1 MESIKIDNTKVKRIL
16 IVRSDGLGDFILSL
30 SALNLIRTSFP
41 KAHIVLFTGS
51 WQKELAISSG
61 LFEEII
67 IWDNYKDYYFIS
79 PTKNKYFYYQMLKYI
94 PRLKSYRFDLAID
107 FRNDHFINR
116 IVIYLSGAKKRIGF
130 NRGGLEFLLNQIV
143 KDREDVHKSLCF
155 LDLVASVTDIKETLD
170 FTLHIPQGYI
180 KRTEDFLNNK
190 GITNK
195 DIIVVIHPVARWPAK
210 VWPKEKFARLGEQL
224 LGLGRIKVVLIG
236 AKEDLP
242 WINEIEN
249 MMSKKPIISAGR
261 LSFMETAALIK
272 EAKLVIGNDG
282 APAHLAGTFNI
293 PTIAL
298 FGPTEPKVFSPVG
311 SNSIVI
317 HKIDKP
323 CAGCSKK
330 YCLHPEHFCMDKI
343 SVEEVFSICK
353 QNLNKLL
360 PCIS

>member
-51 WQKELAISSG
+51 WQ
-61 LFEEII
+61 EEIARSTKLFDEI
-67 IWDNYKDYYFIS
+67 IVWDGVTNYYFSS
-79 PTKNKYFYYQMLKYI
+79 PRKLKYLSYRI
-94 PRLKSYRFDLAID
+94 FKFLPILKSRKFDVAID
-107 FRNDHFINR
+107 FRTNNFINR
-116 IVIYLSGAKKRIGF
+116 IVIYLGGAKKRIGF
-130 NRGGLEFLLNQIV
+130 NRGGLGFLLNQIV

-155 LDLVASVTDIKETLD
+155 LDLVASITDIKEDFD
-170 FTLHIPQGYI
+170 FTLQIPQGYI
-180 KRTEDFLNNK
+180 KRAEDFLNNK

-210 VWPKEKFARLGEQL
+210 AWPKEKFARLSEQL

-242 WINEIEN
+242 RINEIEN
-249 MMSKKPIISAGR
+249 MMTKKPIISAGR

-298 FGPTEPKVFSPVG
+298 FGPTDPKVFSPVG
-311 SNSIVI
+311 THSIVI

-330 YCLHPEHFCMDKI
+330 YCLYPEHFCMDKI

-353 QNLNKLL
+353 QNLNGAR
-360 PCIS
+360 PG